1 MALHYLRGL
10 RYLGFTRHSLEEGV
24 EGVEDPGTRG
34 ADAQGP
40 EWVDD
45 PGAEEAEDVG
55 THDVGQGA
63 DVPVVED
70 LGAVVEN
77 PAVVEDHPGVED
89 PVAQDQEQG
98 TAANLCRFFSYTL
111 ASFSLL
117 QFDELLYLF
126 LY

>member
-1 MALHYLRGL
+1 MPRDQGGLMTHRQRGL
-10 RYLGFTRHSLEEGV
+10 MERGLTTWARWEEV
-24 EGVEDPGTRG
+24 
-34 ADAQGP
+34 P
-40 EWVDD
+40 E
-45 PGAEEAEDVG
+45 
-55 THDVGQGA
+55 
-63 DVPVVED
+63 VED

-117 QFDELLYLF
+117 QFDELNCYF

>member
-1 MALHYLRGL
+1 M
-10 RYLGFTRHSLEEGV
+10 EEGV

-63 DVPVVED
+63 DVPEI
-70 LGAVVEN
+70 GRAS
-77 PAVVEDHPGVED
+77 
-89 PVAQDQEQG
+89 
-98 TAANLCRFFSYTL
+98 CR
-111 ASFSLL
+111 
-117 QFDELLYLF
+117 ERV
-126 LY
+126 

>member
-1 MALHYLRGL
+1 MVWVDTLYRGL
-10 RYLGFTRHSLEEGV
+10 RYLGFTGHLLEEGV
-24 EGVEDPGTRG
+24 EGVE
-34 ADAQGP
+34 
-40 EWVDD
+40 D

-70 LGAVVEN
+70 HGAVVEN

-98 TAANLCRFFSYTL
+98 TAANLCRFFSYI
-111 ASFSLL
+111 SS
-117 QFDELLYLF
+117 
-126 LY
+126 

>member
-1 MALHYLRGL
+1 M
-10 RYLGFTRHSLEEGV
+10 
-24 EGVEDPGTRG
+24 G
-34 ADAQGP
+34 ADAQGT
-40 EWVDD
+40 EGVDD
-45 PGAEEAEDVG
+45 PRDSRRGPGGEE
-55 THDVGQGA
+55 
-63 DVPVVED
+63 VPEVED

-98 TAANLCRFFSYTL
+98 TAANLCRFFSYIL

-117 QFDELLYLF
+117 QFDELLILF

>member
-1 MALHYLRGL
+1 MRPGQPREQTSLDLMALHYLRGL

-55 THDVGQGA
+55 THDVGQVGRKS
-63 DVPVVED
+63 
-70 LGAVVEN
+70 
-77 PAVVEDHPGVED
+77 
-89 PVAQDQEQG
+89 QRWK
-98 TAANLCRFFSYTL
+98 T
-111 ASFSLL
+111 
-117 QFDELLYLF
+117 
-126 LY
+126 